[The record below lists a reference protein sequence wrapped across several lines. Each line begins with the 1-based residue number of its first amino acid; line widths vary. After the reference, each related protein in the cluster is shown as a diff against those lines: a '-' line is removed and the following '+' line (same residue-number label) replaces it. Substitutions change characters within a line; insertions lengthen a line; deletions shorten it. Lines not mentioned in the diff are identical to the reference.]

1 MNRLRFL
8 STLVLLAGAMG
19 CHVQAQKLSPADAR
33 RVEVLIRS
41 KFNVPAY
48 YDVTVGERKKS
59 DTPGFDTVMVTFVN
73 LEAEQPAAATKSFD
87 FLLSQDGKQLAQLTK
102 MEIPQDPGAIVND
115 GNRPSRGGPASAPV
129 HIVIYDDLQCPFCAR
144 MHAQLFPA
152 LLERYGDKIHIVY
165 KDFPLGQHP
174 WAVHAAVDANCL
186 AEQSPAGY
194 WALVDNIHAHYADVP
209 PLKPSADKDAKPED
223 ALKPATEQLDKWTR
237 EEAAKQK
244 ADLSKLNACMAKQ
257 DSSAVQASV
266 KEADALGVDSTPQLF
281 INGERLAGALPLK
294 YVYKMID
301 GALLAAGVTP
311 PPAPAEPPAAQ
322 KPAGN

>member
-1 MNRLRFL
+1 MNHLRLL
-8 STLVLLAGAMG
+8 SSFVLLAGALG
-19 CHVQAQKLSPADAR
+19 CHAQKLSPADAR
-33 RVEVLIRS
+33 RVEVLIRN

-48 YDVTVGERKKS
+48 YDVTIGERRKS
-59 DTPGFDTVMVTFVN
+59 EMPGFDTVTVTFTN
-73 LEAEQPAAATKSFD
+73 LEAEQNAAATKNFD
-87 FLLSQDGKQLAQLTK
+87 FLLSQDGKTFAQLNRYD
-102 MEIPQDPGAIVND
+102 IPQDPGAGISD

-152 LLERYGDKIHIVY
+152 ILERYGDKVHIVY

-186 AEQSPAGY
+186 AEQSAPGY
-194 WALVDNIHAHYADVP
+194 WSLVDNVHAHYADVP
-209 PLKPSADKDAKPED
+209 PLKPSADKDAKPAD
-223 ALKPATEQLDKWTR
+223 AVKPATDLLDKWTR
-237 EEAAKQK
+237 DEAVKEK
-244 ADLSKLNACMAKQ
+244 VNLEKLNACIAKQ
-257 DSSAVQASV
+257 DDSAVTASI
-266 KEADALGVDSTPQLF
+266 KEGDSLGVDATPQLF

-311 PPAPAEPPAAQ
+311 PPAPADPPAAQ